1 MRYVDASFEDLKLE
15 LGKYNSEYDAELLK
29 KTFDFINKQYAE
41 KKRESGKPFIS
52 HLLNVSTSLAEQHMD
67 FTTICAGLTHDFLDN
82 NLDQKKTLEN
92 LVGKDA
98 ANISEEAA
106 KISEVIGRNFGKLN
120 NDKLR
125 LIILI
130 LANDIRTIFV
140 EIAGALDNLR
150 NTQNMPKQ
158 KTYELAKLTEEVYAP
173 IAHKL
178 GLYEIS
184 WELRDLS
191 FKILNPEAYYSIKKE
206 IVETREKREKVI
218 KEIIVD
224 LNEKLKQQGIEATIY
239 GRPKSFYSIFKK
251 TQSQGKKVSDL
262 ADLLGIRV
270 ICNSVEEC
278 YTILGIIHG
287 AYNQFPHFDD
297 YIAHP
302 KSNRYRSIHTVIGW
316 GKNKVEIQ
324 IRTYDMHQDAE
335 DGLAA
340 HWQYKKFWRDPF
352 FDKKLILAKQI
363 MNWKAK
369 SNMLES
375 LKIEFGTN
383 KIFVVT
389 PKNDVVLLPAG
400 STALD
405 FAFEIH
411 TDLGSKCKK
420 VLVNKK
426 PVGLDY
432 ELVNGDA
439 VEILKGEKDEIKK
452 QWINF
457 VKTDR
462 ARMKI
467 RKKLGMSLGGIK
479 QKEDKM
485 KILNPYEKI
494 RLAKCCNP
502 LPGDIVVSY
511 KTTKRKATIHRK
523 DCTGIKSDIS
533 KLAPFL
539 LGGLKEKTYST
550 KIALTAVDYPHLL
563 PDILKIIERN
573 KSLVKTT
580 KANYESGNLVK
591 IELELDMPKS
601 DQLKQILSDINRIP
615 IVKQA
620 ERI

>member
-1 MRYVDASFEDLKLE
+1 MRYADSPFEDLTLE
-15 LGKYNSEYDAELLK
+15 LEKYDPNYNSEHLK
-29 KTFDFINKQYAE
+29 KIFDFISKYYAE

-52 HLLNVSTSLAEQHMD
+52 HLLNVSTILAKRHTD

-82 NLDQKKTLEN
+82 NFSQKKTLEAIA
-92 LVGKDA
+92 GEEIA
-98 ANISEEAA
+98 EISEENA
-106 KISEVIGRNFGKLN
+106 KISEVIERNFGKIS

-150 NTQNMPKQ
+150 NIQNMPKQ

-191 FKILNPEAYYSIKKE
+191 FKILNPKSYYIIKKE
-206 IVETREKREKVI
+206 IGETREKREKII
-218 KEIIVD
+218 KEIIAE
-224 LNEKLKQQGIEATIY
+224 LNEKVKQQGIEATIY

-251 TQSQGKKVSDL
+251 TQAQGKKASDL

-287 AYNQFPHFDD
+287 TYNQYPHFDD

-302 KSNRYRSIHTVIGW
+302 KSNRYRSIHTAIEW
-316 GKNKVEIQ
+316 GENKVEIQ

-340 HWQYKKFWRDPF
+340 HWQYKKFWRDSF
-352 FDKKLILAKQI
+352 FDKKLIMAKQI

-389 PKNDVVLLPAG
+389 PKKDIILLPAG

-420 VLVNKK
+420 ALVNKK
-426 PVGLDY
+426 PVCLDY
-432 ELVNGDA
+432 ELTNGDS
-439 VEILKGEKDEIKK
+439 VEIIRGEKDETKK
-452 QWINF
+452 QWLNF
-457 VKTDR
+457 VKTDK
-462 ARMKI
+462 ARIKI
-467 RKKLGMSLGGIK
+467 KKKLGMSLSGIK
-479 QKEDKM
+479 QKEEKM
-485 KILNPYEKI
+485 KILNPQERT

-502 LPGDIVVSY
+502 LPGDIVVAY

-523 DCTGIKSDIS
+523 DCTEIKSDIS

-573 KSLVKTT
+573 KASVKTT
-580 KANYESGNLVK
+580 KANYESGNLAK
-591 IELELDMPKS
+591 IELELDISKS
-601 DQLKQILSDINRIP
+601 DQLKQILSEINRIP